1 MEKNYERTGLRMRTI
16 IGIDVGGS
24 TTKIIGFR
32 EEGEIK
38 HWLEPLVIVAN
49 DPLTAT
55 YGAFGRFAD
64 ENRLALSEIS
74 RVMITGV
81 GASHVKNNLYGLDCR
96 RAEEFQCIGRGGS
109 FLSGL
114 ENTLIV
120 SMGTGTAIVHAMQNG
135 AYEYIGGTGV
145 GGGTLMGLSRLML
158 NAETVSEIE
167 AFAEGGNL
175 DKIDLKIK
183 DLVKG
188 DTLGELSRD
197 LTASNFANISLGATK
212 EDIALGI
219 MNLVFET
226 VGMVSIFAARSR
238 GVSDIVLTGNVTT
251 IPQCIKKYEE
261 FNNLGYGVR
270 FVIPERSGFATAI
283 GAALIGFES

>member
-1 MEKNYERTGLRMRTI
+1 MRTI
-16 IGIDVGGS
+16 IGIDIGGS

-32 EEGEIK
+32 EEGGIK
-38 HWLEPLVIVAN
+38 QWLEPLVIVAN

-64 ENRLALSEIS
+64 ENQLVLSEIS
-74 RVMITGV
+74 RVMLTGV
-81 GASHVKNNLYGLDCR
+81 GSSHIKNNLYGLDCR
-96 RAEEFQCIGRGGS
+96 RVEEFQCIGKGGS

-114 ENTLIV
+114 DNSLIV
-120 SMGTGTAIVHAMQNG
+120 SMGTGTAIVHAAQNG
-135 AYEYIGGTGV
+135 TYEYIGGTGV
-145 GGGTLMGLSRLML
+145 GGGTLIGLSRLML
-158 NAETVSEIE
+158 NAEGVSELE
-167 AFAEGGNL
+167 DMARSGDL

-183 DLVKG
+183 DLVQG
-188 DTLGELSRD
+188 DGLSNLSRD
-197 LTASNFANISLGATK
+197 LTASNFANVSLGVTK
-212 EDIALGI
+212 DDIALGI

-251 IPQCIKKYEE
+251 LSQCAKKYEE
-261 FNNLGYGVR
+261 FNTLGYGVN

-283 GAALIGFES
+283 GAALIGLES

>member
-1 MEKNYERTGLRMRTI
+1 MRTI
-16 IGIDVGGS
+16 IGIDIGGS

-32 EEGEIK
+32 EEGGIK
-38 HWLEPLVIVAN
+38 QWLEPLVIVAN

-64 ENRLALSEIS
+64 ENHLVLSEIS
-74 RVMITGV
+74 RVMLTGV
-81 GASHVKNNLYGLDCR
+81 GSSHLKNNLYGLDCR
-96 RAEEFQCIGRGGS
+96 RVEEFQCIGKGGS

-114 ENTLIV
+114 DNSLIV
-120 SMGTGTAIVHAMQNG
+120 SMGTGTAIVHAAQNG
-135 AYEYIGGTGV
+135 TYKYIGGTGV

-158 NAETVSEIE
+158 NAEDVSELE
-167 AFAEGGNL
+167 DMAKSGDL

-183 DLVKG
+183 DLVQG
-188 DTLGELSRD
+188 DGLSNLSRD
-197 LTASNFANISLGATK
+197 LTASNFANVSLSATK
-212 EDIALGI
+212 DDIALGI

-251 IPQCIKKYEE
+251 LPQCVKKYKE
-261 FNNLGYGVR
+261 FNTLGYGVN

-283 GAALIGFES
+283 GAALIGLES

>member
-1 MEKNYERTGLRMRTI
+1 MRTI
-16 IGIDVGGS
+16 IGIDIGGS

-32 EEGEIK
+32 EEGEVK

-64 ENRLALSEIS
+64 ENRLALSDIS

-81 GASHVKNNLYGLDCR
+81 GASYVKSNLYGLDCR
-96 RAEEFQCIGRGGS
+96 RVEEFQCIGRGGS

-114 ENTLIV
+114 DDTLIV
-120 SMGTGTAIVHAMQNG
+120 SMGTGTAIVHAMRDG
-135 AYEYIGGTGV
+135 SYEYIGGTGV
-145 GGGTLMGLSRLML
+145 GGGTLIGLSRLML
-158 NAETVSEIE
+158 NAETVSELE
-167 AFAEGGNL
+167 ALADGGNL
-175 DKIDLKIK
+175 NNIDLKIK

-188 DTLGELSRD
+188 DALSGLSRD
-197 LTASNFANISLGATK
+197 LTASNFANVALGATK
-212 EDIALGI
+212 DDIALGI

-238 GVSDIVLTGNVTT
+238 GVQNIVLTGNVTT

-261 FNNLGYGVR
+261 FNSLGYGVK
-270 FVIPERSGFATAI
+270 FTIPERSGFATAI
-283 GAALIGFES
+283 GAALIGSES

>member
-1 MEKNYERTGLRMRTI
+1 MKTI
-16 IGIDVGGS
+16 IGIDIGGS

-32 EEGEIK
+32 EEGGVK
-38 HWLEPLVIVAN
+38 HWIEPQVIVAN

-64 ENRLALSEIS
+64 ENRLSLSDIT

-81 GASHVKNNLYGLDCR
+81 GASHVKGNLYGLDCR
-96 RAEEFQCIGRGGS
+96 RVEEFQCIGKGGS

-114 ENTLIV
+114 DNALIV

-135 AYEYIGGTGV
+135 SYEYIGGTGV
-145 GGGTLMGLSRLML
+145 GGGTLMGLSKLMV
-158 NAETVSEIE
+158 NAEGVADLEALASE
-167 AFAEGGNL
+167 GNL

-188 DTLGELSRD
+188 DGLSGLSRD
-197 LTASNFANISLGATK
+197 LTASNFANISIGATK
-212 EDIALGI
+212 SDIALGI

-226 VGMVSIFAARSR
+226 IGMVSIFAARSR
-238 GVSDIVLTGNVTT
+238 GVKNIVLTGNVTN
-251 IPQCIKKYEE
+251 IPQCISKYKE
-261 FNNLGYGVR
+261 FNTLGYGVN

-283 GAALIGFES
+283 GAALMGSQS

>member
-1 MEKNYERTGLRMRTI
+1 MRTI
-16 IGIDVGGS
+16 IGIDIGGS

-32 EEGEIK
+32 EEGEVK

-64 ENRLALSEIS
+64 ENRLALSDIS

-81 GASHVKNNLYGLDCR
+81 GASHVKNDLYGLDCR
-96 RAEEFQCIGRGGS
+96 RVEEFQCIGRGGS

-114 ENTLIV
+114 DDTLIV
-120 SMGTGTAIVHAMQNG
+120 SMGTGTAIVHAIRDG
-135 AYEYIGGTGV
+135 KYEYIGGTGV

-158 NAETVSEIE
+158 NADTVPELE
-167 AFAEGGNL
+167 AMADGGDL

-183 DLVKG
+183 DLVQG
-188 DTLGELSRD
+188 DALSGLSRD
-197 LTASNFANISLGATK
+197 LTASNFANIALGATK
-212 EDIALGI
+212 DDIALGI

-238 GVSDIVLTGNVTT
+238 GVQSIVLTGNVTT

-261 FNNLGYGVR
+261 FNALGYGVN

-283 GAALIGFES
+283 GAALIGSES

>member
-1 MEKNYERTGLRMRTI
+1 MRTI
-16 IGIDVGGS
+16 IGIDIGGS

-32 EEGEIK
+32 EEGEVK

-64 ENRLALSEIS
+64 ENRLALSDVS

-81 GASHVKNNLYGLDCR
+81 GASHVKNDLYGLDCR
-96 RAEEFQCIGRGGS
+96 RVEEFQCIGRGGS

-114 ENTLIV
+114 EDTLIV
-120 SMGTGTAIVHAMQNG
+120 SMGTGTAIVHAMHGG

-158 NAETVSEIE
+158 NADTVSELE
-167 AFAEGGNL
+167 ALADGGDL

-183 DLVKG
+183 DLVQG
-188 DTLGELSRD
+188 DALSGLSRD
-197 LTASNFANISLGATK
+197 LTASNFANIALGATK
-212 EDIALGI
+212 DDIALGI

-238 GVSDIVLTGNVTT
+238 GVQSIVLTGNVTT

-261 FNNLGYGVR
+261 FNTLGYGVN

-283 GAALIGFES
+283 GAALIGSES

>member
-1 MEKNYERTGLRMRTI
+1 MRTI
-16 IGIDVGGS
+16 IGIDIGGS

-32 EEGEIK
+32 EEGGIK
-38 HWLEPLVIVAN
+38 QWLEPLVIVAN

-64 ENRLALSEIS
+64 ENQLVLSEIS
-74 RVMITGV
+74 RVMLTGV
-81 GASHVKNNLYGLDCR
+81 GSSHIKNNLYGLDCR
-96 RAEEFQCIGRGGS
+96 RVEEFQCIGKGGS

-114 ENTLIV
+114 DNSLIV
-120 SMGTGTAIVHAMQNG
+120 SMGTGTAIVHASQNG
-135 AYEYIGGTGV
+135 TYEYIGGTGV
-145 GGGTLMGLSRLML
+145 GGGTLIGLSRLML
-158 NAETVSEIE
+158 NAEGVSELE
-167 AFAEGGNL
+167 NMARSGDL

-183 DLVKG
+183 DLVQG
-188 DTLGELSRD
+188 DGLSNLSRD
-197 LTASNFANISLGATK
+197 LTASNFANVSLGATK
-212 EDIALGI
+212 DDIALGI

-251 IPQCIKKYEE
+251 LYQCAKKYEE
-261 FNNLGYGVR
+261 FNTLGYGVN

-283 GAALIGFES
+283 GAALIGLES